1 MTHTSKQSKLTFW
14 QEHVTRLEQ
23 SGLSRREYCHNEN
36 LSYWSLRD
44 WQKKLNSSVEKP
56 LVKVP
61 VKVKHHQYS
70 TGQCLE
76 LLISDRLKIKVP
88 ENFNPEHLRRL
99 IRVLGV
105 EL

>member
-1 MTHTSKQSKLTFW
+1 MTSPSRQSKETFW
-14 QEHVTRLEQ
+14 KEHVIRLEQ
-23 SGLSRREYCHNEN
+23 SGLSRKEYCRNEN

-44 WQKKLNSSVEKP
+44 WQKKLNSSIEKP

-61 VKVKHHQYS
+61 IKLKQECHDTRDS
-70 TGQCLE
+70 LE

-99 IRVLGV
+99 IRELGV